1 MLGFFFTSTHVS
13 KANWIVVRLRCATN
27 SGDDIPGALGWQW
40 HFSGQF
46 EQFFV
51 CSNWCLQK
59 LLIFQKK
66 HGNPM
71 SRDGVSGVSRACLGR
86 VSACLGMVSRGV
98 LAWLGVVSREKK
110 HDLHLSYTTK
120 RTKAQGTIKS
130 GLPLKKNNKWKYYRS
145 WTPKKQK
152 IKTDYRWEAIKNKAD
167 HRSETQRKTK
177 FKSKNDSK
185 SNIF

>member
-59 LLIFQKK
+59 VLMFEDKNMGI
-66 HGNPM
+66 P
-71 SRDGVSGVSRACLGR
+71 CLGR
-86 VSACLGMVSRGV
+86 CLRRVSGSRRVSGCLGMVSRG
-98 LAWLGVVSREKK
+98 GKK
-110 HDLHLSYTTK
+110 HYLLIHKK
-120 RTKAQGTIKS
+120 RTSAQRTIKKRTIPPGEKTIIVFHLKNGLPLREQKS
-130 GLPLKKNNKWKYYRS
+130 GLPLREHQKKRTTAQKTKNMS
-145 WTPKKQK
+145 PKKA
-152 IKTDYRWEAIKNKAD
+152 DYR
-167 HRSETQRKTK
+167 
-177 FKSKNDSK
+177 
-185 SNIF
+185 